1 MKKVS
6 NASFVIGIVF
16 IVLGI
21 VLNVLGFLDI
31 NGVRYVQYYGNR
43 FYSMTYTTSTSQQ
56 MFCMALII
64 AGGFLFLGGIM
75 LFILSA
81 VTCPCRCKG
90 HHEKDSCKEQPKSEE
105 AHKVTCQC
113 QAKADTTEPVKQEEP
128 ETEAPEESAEQEQT
142 TEQV

>member
-1 MKKVS
+1 MKKIS

-90 HHEKDSCKEQPKSEE
+90 HKEKESCKEQPKCEE
-105 AHKVTCQC
+105 APETTCQC

-128 ETEAPEESAEQEQT
+128 ETEAPKESAEQEQT